1 MGTKKI
7 VKKGSATLHKSAF
20 PTISG
25 PRRILSIMLIRK
37 TAHLNCI
44 LIVMKTGWKTN
55 REQAECQAE
64 QQAERKACAA
74 KANAEHEK
82 AERQAELAKT
92 AIAHREKA
100 ERQAERSEGFPEAA
114 KAERAERGAQ

>member
-1 MGTKKI
+1 M
-7 VKKGSATLHKSAF
+7 
-20 PTISG
+20 
-25 PRRILSIMLIRK
+25 
-37 TAHLNCI
+37 
-44 LIVMKTGWKTN
+44 
-55 REQAECQAE
+55 
-64 QQAERKACAA
+64 
-74 KANAEHEK
+74 